1 VKNPV
6 ILGCDAVD
14 AGPDWVRLREP
25 GGHLR
30 TIPWS
35 SIRMAGVPNDGAHV
49 TFEGDLG
56 QISAL
61 HATHD
66 ALWIE
71 SGEGMVIALLEKEHP
86 KREAIL
92 AAFKERLGSRW
103 LGDRLTSRDAAMRL
117 FKAPELL
124 RGGARSG
131 GLRKLVIVMMIAIFV
146 MFLLA
151 FVGSRF
157 AR

>member
-1 VKNPV
+1 
-6 ILGCDAVD
+6 
-14 AGPDWVRLREP
+14 
-25 GGHLR
+25 
-30 TIPWS
+30 
-35 SIRMAGVPNDGAHV
+35 MAGVPNDGAQV

-61 HATHD
+61 SATHD

-71 SGEGMVIALLEKEHP
+71 SGDGMVIALLEKEHP
-86 KREAIL
+86 KREGIL

-103 LGDRLTSRDAAMRL
+103 MGDRLTSRDAAMSL
-117 FKAPELL
+117 FKDL
-124 RGGARSG
+124 RGGPRG
-131 GLRKLVIVMMIAIFV
+131 GGFPKMAIVAIIAILV

>member
-1 VKNPV
+1 
-6 ILGCDAVD
+6 
-14 AGPDWVRLREP
+14 
-25 GGHLR
+25 
-30 TIPWS
+30 
-35 SIRMAGVPNDGAHV
+35 MAGVPHDGAQM
-49 TFEGDLG
+49 TFKGDLG

-61 HATHD
+61 STTHD

-71 SGEGMVIALLEKEHP
+71 SGDGMVIALLEREHP
-86 KREAIL
+86 KREGIL

-103 LGDRLTSRDAAMRL
+103 MGDRLTSNDAAMLL
-117 FKAPELL
+117 FRDLGGGPR
-124 RGGARSG
+124 RGGFPKMA
-131 GLRKLVIVMMIAIFV
+131 IVAIIAIFV